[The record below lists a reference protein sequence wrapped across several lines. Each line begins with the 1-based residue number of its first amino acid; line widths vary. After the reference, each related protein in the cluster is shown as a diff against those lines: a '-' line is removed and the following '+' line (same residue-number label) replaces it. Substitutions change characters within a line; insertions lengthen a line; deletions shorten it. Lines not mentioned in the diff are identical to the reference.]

1 MTSLLVAGAVLLA
14 ALLAYALWAQ
24 FRRNAELRAQ
34 LETASANLQ
43 HLQQACSALA
53 PAGVVQRLI
62 ADRLT
67 PLSDAAE
74 RKTVTSL
81 FVDLVGYTPMAER
94 LEPAVLVRVLNGYY
108 QRMADAVHEH
118 RGHVGAFI
126 GDGVVAFFG
135 ALEPNPWQSDDAVSA
150 ALAMR
155 AAVVEYNAEL
165 AAEGLPPLAIGVGI
179 DRGSGIV
186 GLFGARDR
194 LEYSFIGRTVNLA
207 ARVEALTRTHQVDIL
222 VTDAVRAELDPG
234 FKLAEMPAETLKG
247 ISDPVVTYAV
257 LERVRAAEPTVVRP
271 QPPVKVCPDSL
282 AG

>member
-1 MTSLLVAGAVLLA
+1 MTSLLLACALLLG
-14 ALLAYALWAQ
+14 ALLAGALWVQ
-24 FRRNAELRAQ
+24 SRRNADLRAQ
-34 LETASANLQ
+34 LETASDNLQ

-67 PLSDAAE
+67 PPSEAAE

-81 FVDLVGYTPMAER
+81 FVDLVGYTAMSER

-108 QRMADAVHEH
+108 ERMTDAVHEH
-118 RGHVGAFI
+118 RGHVGAFL

-135 ALEPNPWQSDDAVSA
+135 ALEPNPWQADDAVSA

-155 AAVVEYNAEL
+155 AAIVEYNAEL

-222 VTDAVRAELDPG
+222 VTEAVRAELDSG
-234 FKLAEMPAETLKG
+234 FSLAEMPAETVKG
-247 ISDPVVTYAV
+247 IAEPVVTYAV
-257 LERVRAAEPTVVRP
+257 LQRVGATAAPVV
-271 QPPVKVCPDSL
+271 
-282 AG
+282 